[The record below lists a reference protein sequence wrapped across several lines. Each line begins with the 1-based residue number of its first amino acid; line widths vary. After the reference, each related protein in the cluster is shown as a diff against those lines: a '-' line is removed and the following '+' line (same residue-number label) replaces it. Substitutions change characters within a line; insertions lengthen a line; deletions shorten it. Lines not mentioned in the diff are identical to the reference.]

1 MMNSVN
7 EKLGGGDYGLMPGQ
21 AKQVFVPAMIL
32 GISSK
37 AAQPETAEE
46 FAGYLL
52 SSEAQKVSQ
61 FGGFPVEKEAF
72 KSVIDGHEYA
82 DKESLVGVA
91 GGGSDIDE
99 ILDYALIPTPEEEIQ
114 KLTNLA
120 ESLTTPALQ
129 DDVIKAAVVEQ
140 GTKVLK
146 GELSPEEGTD
156 AIMQKVNIYL
166 AE

>member
-1 MMNSVN
+1 M
-7 EKLGGGDYGLMPGQ
+7 
-21 AKQVFVPAMIL
+21 
-32 GISSK
+32 
-37 AAQPETAEE
+37 
-46 FAGYLL
+46 
-52 SSEAQKVSQ
+52 
-61 FGGFPVEKEAF
+61 
-72 KSVIDGHEYA
+72 IDGHEYA